1 MPVDDQGTVTG
12 GKLVP
17 TTLNLD
23 AMPKVNVFYAKFV
36 PVLGSMTIE
45 RQNGT
50 SDEGNGD
57 RVFVYRITA
66 ADDPAFELYVSIK
79 GNGSEVTG
87 IAAVGS
93 EKSDI
98 RVENTGNVKEF
109 IRLRLV
115 SYYVDANGDIVG
127 TVSSQYPT
135 LSLKNGWIAGANHTY
150 YYPFPTDPGG
160 MTEILCEPFSLGQMQ
175 LADGKTVY
183 QVIEVIAEAVQAEP
197 ISAVREAWGVTVTN
211 NTITAAQ

>member
-1 MPVDDQGTVTG
+1 MSKRIKHLLIAATALCIVAVVG
-12 GKLVP
+12 L
-17 TTLNLD
+17 TLAFMFKKAEKTNQ
-23 AMPKVNVFYAKFV
+23 F
-36 PVLGSMTIE
+36 I
-45 RQNGT
+45 
-50 SDEGNGD
+50 
-57 RVFVYRITA
+57 
-66 ADDPAFELYVSIK
+66 PAEVSCAVREK
-79 GNGSEVTG
+79 TDGSEVTG

-115 SYYVDANGDIVG
+115 SYYVDANGNIVG

-160 MTEILCEPFSLGQMQ
+160 MTEILCEPFTLGQTQ
-175 LADGKTVY
+175 LENGTMVY
-183 QVIEVIAEAVQAEP
+183 QVMEVIAEAVQAEP
-197 ISAVREAWGVTVTN
+197 SDAAQEVWGVTVEN
-211 NTITAAQ
+211 GVVTAAQ

>member
-1 MPVDDQGTVTG
+1 MS
-12 GKLVP
+12 K
-17 TTLNLD
+17 
-23 AMPKVNVFYAKFV
+23 
-36 PVLGSMTIE
+36 
-45 RQNGT
+45 
-50 SDEGNGD
+50 
-57 RVFVYRITA
+57 RIKHLLIAGA
-66 ADDPAFELYVSIK
+66 ALSIAAAVGLTFAFMFKKAEKTNRFIPAEVSCAVREK
-79 GNGSEVTG
+79 TDGSEVTG

-98 RVENTGNVKEF
+98 RVENTGNVREF
-109 IRLRLV
+109 LRLKMV

-160 MTEILCEPFSLGQMQ
+160 MTEILCEPFSLGHTQ
-175 LADGKTVY
+175 LENGTTVY

-197 ISAVREAWGVTVTN
+197 SDAAQEVWGVTVEN
-211 NTITAAQ
+211 GVVTAAQ

>member
-1 MPVDDQGTVTG
+1 MSKRTKHLLIAAAALCIVAAVG
-12 GKLVP
+12 L
-17 TTLNLD
+17 TLAFMFKKSEKTNR
-23 AMPKVNVFYAKFV
+23 FV
-36 PVLGSMTIE
+36 PAE
-45 RQNGT
+45 
-50 SDEGNGD
+50 
-57 RVFVYRITA
+57 
-66 ADDPAFELYVSIK
+66 VSCAVREQLD
-79 GNGSEVTG
+79 NNEVTG
-87 IAAVGS
+87 TVAVGG
-93 EKSDI
+93 EKADI

-109 IRLRLV
+109 IRLKLV

-135 LSLKNGWIAGANHTY
+135 LSLKNGWIAGENHTY

-211 NTITAAQ
+211 NTITAAP

>member
-1 MPVDDQGTVTG
+1 MSKRIKHLLIAGAALSIAAAVGLTLAFMFKKAEKTNRFIPAEVSCTVREKT
-12 GKLVP
+12 
-17 TTLNLD
+17 D
-23 AMPKVNVFYAKFV
+23 
-36 PVLGSMTIE
+36 
-45 RQNGT
+45 
-50 SDEGNGD
+50 
-57 RVFVYRITA
+57 
-66 ADDPAFELYVSIK
+66 
-79 GNGSEVTG
+79 GSEVTG

-98 RVENTGNVKEF
+98 RVENTGNVREF
-109 IRLRLV
+109 LRLKMV

-150 YYPFPTDPGG
+150 YYRFPTYPGG

-197 ISAVREAWGVTVTN
+197 VSAVREAWGVTVTN